1 MTARGSSLLFFMAGA
16 VDLVCCFDRNYSG
29 KHMSKYIFIT
39 GGVVSSLG
47 KGVVSA
53 SLGLLLRAC
62 GLRISF
68 LKFDPYLNR
77 DAGTM
82 NPYQHGEVFVTED
95 GAETDLDLGHYE
107 RFADVTLGRI
117 SNVTTGQ
124 IYGAVLERER
134 RGDYGGDTVQVIPH
148 VVDAIKDAIV
158 RASDREDVDVTLVEL
173 GGTIGDIEGMPFVE
187 AIRQF
192 ILEKGKDEAV
202 LLHLVLLPR
211 VLAGGDELK
220 TKPAQ
225 HSAQKLRECGL
236 HMDFLLC
243 RTEGSITESARQKLA
258 LHTNIRPERVI
269 GVPDVKLIYN
279 VPDKLYEQGLARMIC
294 KRLGLPHKELGLS
307 PWRKFSAAVNS
318 ERVVRI
324 AAVGK
329 YAGMADCY
337 KSLNEALLHAAAA
350 HGARLELDWFEAEEL
365 EEPGAVKRLE
375 THSGLVVPGGFGL
388 RGAMGKIAAIRW
400 AREGRV
406 PYLGLC
412 YGLQC
417 AVIEFARH
425 VCGAENAVSAE
436 WNEDVDTFNPDD
448 CWITL
453 LDNQGNATPRGGT
466 LRLGAQPCRL
476 EPGTIAYTAYG
487 TDAISER
494 HRHRYEVNPEKTRIL
509 EENGLTISGRHP
521 ESGLVELIE
530 LADKGQWFV
539 ATQAHPEFKSRP
551 LRPHPLFLGFIE
563 AALKF

>member
-1 MTARGSSLLFFMAGA
+1 MKWFL
-16 VDLVCCFDRNYSG
+16 YG
-29 KHMSKYIFIT
+29 KACMSKYIFIT

-62 GLRISF
+62 GLKVSF

-107 RFADVTLGRI
+107 RFADVTLGRR

-134 RGDYGGDTVQVIPH
+134 RGEYEGETVQVIPH

-158 RASDREDVDVTLVEL
+158 RASEEEPVDVTLVEL
-173 GGTIGDIEGMPFVE
+173 GGTIGDIEGMPFIE
-187 AIRQF
+187 GIRQF
-192 ILEKGKDEAV
+192 MLERGKGEAL
-202 LLHLVLLPR
+202 LLHLVLLPA
-211 VLAGGDELK
+211 VLAGGTELK

-243 RTEGSITESARQKLA
+243 RTEGGITPEARAKLA
-258 LHTNIRPERVI
+258 LYTNIRSEWVI
-269 GVPDVKLIYN
+269 EVPDVKLIYN
-279 VPDKLYEQGLARMIC
+279 VPECLYDQGLDRMIC
-294 KRLGLPHKELGLS
+294 KRLGLPCGEIDMT
-307 PWRKFSAAVNS
+307 PWRRFAEAVES

-329 YAGMADCY
+329 YSGMADAY

-350 HGARLELDWFEAEEL
+350 RGARLKLDWIEAETL
-365 EEPGAVKRLE
+365 EQGDPVKKLAG
-375 THSGLVVPGGFGL
+375 HDGLVVPGGFGL
-388 RGAMGKIAAIRW
+388 RGALGKMAAIKW
-400 AREGRV
+400 AREGKI

-417 AVIEFARH
+417 AVIEYARN
-425 VCGAENAVSAE
+425 VCGFPEAMSAE
-436 WNEDVDTFNPDD
+436 WAEDEDFNPDD
-448 CWITL
+448 CWVTL
-453 LDNQGNATPRGGT
+453 LDNQGKATPRGGT
-466 LRLGAQPCRL
+466 LRLGSQPCRL
-476 EPGTIAYTAYG
+476 EPDSLARAAYG
-487 TDAISER
+487 ADFIDER
-494 HRHRYEVNPEKTRIL
+494 HRHRYEVNPDKVRVL
-509 EENGLTISGRHP
+509 ENNGLRISGHHP
-521 ESGLVELIE
+521 ESGLVEIIE
-530 LADKGQWFV
+530 LSGGGQWFV

-551 LRPHPLFLGFIE
+551 LRPHPLFLSFID
-563 AALKF
+563 AVMAHTDR

>member
-1 MTARGSSLLFFMAGA
+1 
-16 VDLVCCFDRNYSG
+16 
-29 KHMSKYIFIT
+29 MSKYIFIT

-53 SLGLLLRAC
+53 SLGLLLRGC
-62 GLRISF
+62 GLNVSF

-107 RFADVTLGRI
+107 RFADVTLGKKN
-117 SNVTTGQ
+117 NVTTGQ

-134 RGDYGGDTVQVIPH
+134 RGVYEGETVQVIPH

-158 RASDREDVDVTLVEL
+158 DASRGDVDVTLVEL
-173 GGTIGDIEGMPFVE
+173 GGTIGDIEGMPFIE

-192 ILEKGKDEAV
+192 MLEKGRGESV
-202 LLHLVLLPR
+202 LLHLVLLPH
-211 VLAGGDELK
+211 LLTGGSELK

-225 HSAQKLRECGL
+225 HSCQKLRECGL

-243 RTEGSITESARQKLA
+243 RTEGEVSAEARAKLA

-279 VPDKLYEQGLARMIC
+279 VPDKLYEQGLDGMIC
-294 KRLGLPHKELGLS
+294 KILGLPHRDVDMT
-307 PWRKFSAAVNS
+307 PWRNFSAAVCS

-329 YAGMADCY
+329 YSGMADAY
-337 KSLNEALLHAAAA
+337 KSLGEALLHAAAA
-350 HGARLELDWFEAEEL
+350 RGARLDLDWIEAETL
-365 EEPGAVKRLE
+365 EQGDVDGRLRD
-375 THSGLVVPGGFGL
+375 HGGVVVPGGFGF

-400 AREGRV
+400 ARENKA

-417 AVIEFARH
+417 AVIEFARN
-425 VCGAENAVSAE
+425 VCGAPNAVSAE
-436 WNEDVDTFNPDD
+436 WNEEGDAFNADD
-448 CWITL
+448 CFVSL
-453 LDNQGNATPRGGT
+453 LDNQGKATPRGGT
-466 LRLGAQPCRL
+466 LRLGSQPCKLVPDSLAR
-476 EPGTIAYTAYG
+476 EAYG
-487 TDAISER
+487 TDIIDER
-494 HRHRYEVNPEKTRIL
+494 HRHRYEVNPEKVRLL
-509 EENGLTISGRHP
+509 ENHGLRISGRHP
-521 ESGLVELIE
+521 ESGLVEIIE
-530 LADKGQWFV
+530 LAGDGQWFV

-551 LRPHPLFLGFIE
+551 LRPHPLFLSFID
-563 AALKF
+563 AVMARQGR

>member
-1 MTARGSSLLFFMAGA
+1 
-16 VDLVCCFDRNYSG
+16 
-29 KHMSKYIFIT
+29 MSKYIFIT

-53 SLGLLLRAC
+53 SLGLLLRGC
-62 GLRISF
+62 GLNVSF

-107 RFADVTLGRI
+107 RFADVTLGRR

-134 RGDYGGDTVQVIPH
+134 RGEYDGATVQVIPH

-158 RASDREDVDVTLVEL
+158 RAAPDDVDVTLVEL
-173 GGTIGDIEGMPFVE
+173 GGTIGDIEGMPFIE

-192 ILEKGKDEAV
+192 MLEKGKSESV
-202 LLHLVLLPR
+202 LLHLVLLPGLPASGNE
-211 VLAGGDELK
+211 VK

-236 HMDFLLC
+236 QMDFLLC
-243 RTEGSITESARQKLA
+243 RSEGEMPPEARAKLA
-258 LHTNIRPERVI
+258 LHTNVRSERVI
-269 GVPDVKLIYN
+269 DVPDVKLIYN
-279 VPDKLYEQGLARMIC
+279 VPDKLHAQGLDKMLC
-294 KRLGLPHKELGLS
+294 QRLGLPYREVDMS
-307 PWRKFSAAVNS
+307 PWRTFSDNVQS
-318 ERVVRI
+318 ERTVEI

-329 YAGMADCY
+329 YAGMADSY
-337 KSLNEALLHAAAA
+337 KSLGEALLHAAAA
-350 HGARLELDWFEAEEL
+350 RGARLKLDWIEAESL
-365 EEPGAVKRLE
+365 DNGGAAEALGKYKGV
-375 THSGLVVPGGFGL
+375 VVPGGFGY
-388 RGAMGKIAAIRW
+388 RGALGKMNAIRY
-400 AREGRV
+400 ARENKV

-417 AVIEFARH
+417 AVVEYARN
-425 VCGAENAVSAE
+425 VCGEQDAISAE
-436 WNEDVDTFNPDD
+436 WVDEDDGFNPDN

-453 LDNQGNATPRGGT
+453 LDNQGKATPRGGT
-466 LRLGAQPCRL
+466 LRLGSQPCRL
-476 EPGTIAYTAYG
+476 EPGSLARNAYG
-487 TDAISER
+487 ADVIEER
-494 HRHRYEVNPEKTRIL
+494 HRHRYEVNPDKVRVL
-509 EENGLTISGRHP
+509 ENFGLRISGRHP

-530 LADKGQWFV
+530 LDGDQWFV

-551 LRPHPLFLGFIE
+551 LRPHPLFLSFID
-563 AALKF
+563 AVLAQ

>member
-1 MTARGSSLLFFMAGA
+1 
-16 VDLVCCFDRNYSG
+16 
-29 KHMSKYIFIT
+29 MSKYIFIT

-53 SLGLLLRAC
+53 SLGLLLRAR
-62 GLRISF
+62 GLRVSF

-117 SNVTTGQ
+117 NNVTTGQ
-124 IYGAVLERER
+124 IYGSVLERER
-134 RGDYGGDTVQVIPH
+134 RGEYGGDTVQVIPH
-148 VVDAIKDAIV
+148 VVDAIKEAIV
-158 RASDREDVDVTLVEL
+158 RASDRDDIDVTLVEL

-192 ILEKGKDEAV
+192 CLERGKSDSV
-202 LLHLVLLPR
+202 LVHLVLLPR

-243 RTEGSITESARQKLA
+243 RTEGNITEPARQKLA

-279 VPDKLYEQGLARMIC
+279 VPDRLYEQGLGRMIC
-294 KRLGLPHKELGLS
+294 AHLDVPYTELDLT
-307 PWRKFSAAVNS
+307 PWQEFSNAVES

-329 YAGMADCY
+329 YVGMADSY

-350 HGARLELDWFEAEEL
+350 NRVRLELQWIEAEEL
-365 EEPGAVKRLE
+365 EQPGAVKRLE
-375 THSGLVVPGGFGL
+375 GFSGVVVPGGFGL
-388 RGAMGKIAAIRW
+388 RGAMGKIEAIRW

-406 PYLGLC
+406 PFLGLC

-417 AVIEFARH
+417 AVIEFARN
-425 VCGAENAVSAE
+425 VCGAKNAVSAE
-436 WNEDVDTFNPDD
+436 WNENDTAPEPDD

-453 LDNQGNATPRGGT
+453 LDNQGKATPLGGT

-476 EPGTIAYTAYG
+476 KSGTLVHTAYG
-487 TDAISER
+487 TDAVSER
-494 HRHRYEVNPEKTRIL
+494 HRHRYEVNPEKIPLL
-509 EENGLTISGRHP
+509 EKHGLTISGRHP
-521 ESGLVELIE
+521 ENGLVEVIE
-530 LADKGQWFV
+530 FSDKGQWFV
-539 ATQAHPEFKSRP
+539 ATQAHPEFRSRP
-551 LRPHPLFLGFIE
+551 LRPHPLFLSFIN
-563 AALKF
+563 AAVTFSDK

>member
-1 MTARGSSLLFFMAGA
+1 
-16 VDLVCCFDRNYSG
+16 
-29 KHMSKYIFIT
+29 MSKYIFIT

-62 GLRISF
+62 GLKVSF

-107 RFADVTLGRI
+107 RFADVTLGRLN
-117 SNVTTGQ
+117 NVTTGQ

-134 RGDYGGDTVQVIPH
+134 RGAYGGETVQVIPH
-148 VVDAIKDAIV
+148 VVDAIKEAIV
-158 RASDREDVDVTLVEL
+158 RASEQEPVDVTLVEL

-192 ILEKGKDEAV
+192 MLEKGKGEAL
-202 LLHLVLLPR
+202 LLHLVLLPG
-211 VLAGGDELK
+211 VLAGGSELK

-243 RTEGSITESARQKLA
+243 RTEGVVTPEARAKLA

-269 GVPDVKLIYN
+269 EVPDVKLIYN
-279 VPDKLYEQGLARMIC
+279 VPDRLYEQGLDRMIC
-294 KRLGLPHKELGLS
+294 QRLGLPCRDIDMS
-307 PWRKFSAAVNS
+307 PWRRFSAAVAS
-318 ERVVRI
+318 ERVVRV

-350 HGARLELDWFEAEEL
+350 RGARLELDWIDAESL
-365 EEPGAVKRLE
+365 EGEDAATALSG
-375 THSGLVVPGGFGL
+375 HDGLVVPGGFGY
-388 RGAMGKIAAIRW
+388 RGALGKIAAIRW
-400 AREGRV
+400 AREGKV

-417 AVIEFARH
+417 AVIEYARN
-425 VCGAENAVSAE
+425 VCGVPEAVSAE
-436 WNEDVDTFNPDD
+436 WIEDRPEEEFNPDE
-448 CWITL
+448 CWVTL
-453 LDNQGNATPRGGT
+453 LDNQGRATPRGGT
-466 LRLGAQPCRL
+466 LRLGSQPCRL
-476 EPGTIAYTAYG
+476 EPGSLAREAYG
-487 TDAISER
+487 GDLAQER
-494 HRHRYEVNPEKTRIL
+494 HRHRYEVNPDKVRVL
-509 EENGLTISGRHP
+509 ENNGLRISGRHP
-521 ESGLVELIE
+521 ESGLVEIIE
-530 LADKGQWFV
+530 LPGEEQWFV

-551 LRPHPLFLGFIE
+551 LRPHPLFVSFID
-563 AALKF
+563 AALAHGGG